1 MHVAIRVTAGP
12 TPERQRTVLVT
23 ADEYVI
29 GTVLD
34 ALRFRLGFRLPDDF
48 GEEPL
53 PPAHQPRRTADVPGT
68 EMAPDVR

>member
-12 TPERQRTVLVT
+12 TPERQRTVLIT

-48 GEEPL
+48 DQEPM
-53 PPAHQPRRTADVPGT
+53 PPAHQPRRVAEVQGT
-68 EMAPDVR
+68 ETSGG